1 MTKTIAELK
10 KLTLEQKILYFKEV
24 VDMII
29 SRKVDIEQSAS
40 MVELLSQLKEIIQ
53 SELTLIET
61 RLIQLNPTSNQTNAS
76 F

>member
-1 MTKTIAELK
+1 MTKTIEELK

>member
-61 RLIQLNPTSNQTNAS
+61 RLTQLNPTSNQTNAS

>member
-1 MTKTIAELK
+1 MTKTITELK

>member
-1 MTKTIAELK
+1 MTKTIEELK

-24 VDMII
+24 VDMIT

-40 MVELLSQLKEIIQ
+40 MVEELSQLKEIIQ

>member
-61 RLIQLNPTSNQTNAS
+61 RLVQLNPTSNQTNAS

>member
-1 MTKTIAELK
+1 MTKTIEELK
-10 KLTLEQKILYFKEV
+10 KFSLEQKILYFKEV